1 MQEPAK
7 INEFLEYIQRL
18 NNALD
23 SVGYGG
29 RFIPAT
35 LHPRFGVI
43 IGPNAKMVTKHL
55 HSSGKIQKYYEFKGR
70 KTRGRAYAVEFYD

>member
-1 MQEPAK
+1 MPEPAK
-7 INEFLEYIQRL
+7 LNEFLQYIERL
-18 NNALD
+18 NHALD

-43 IGPNAKMVTKHL
+43 IGPNAKMVVEHL
-55 HSSGKIQKYYEFKGR
+55 HSSGKIYKYYEFKGR
-70 KTRGRAYAVEFYD
+70 KTRRRAYAVEFHD

>member
-7 INEFLEYIQRL
+7 INEFLEYIDRL

-29 RFIPAT
+29 RFIPST
-35 LHPRFGVI
+35 FSPRYGVI
-43 IGPNAKMVTKHL
+43 IGPNAKMVTMHL
-55 HSSGKIQKYYEFKGR
+55 HSSGKINKYHEFKGR
-70 KTRGRAYAVEFYD
+70 KSRGKAYAVEFND